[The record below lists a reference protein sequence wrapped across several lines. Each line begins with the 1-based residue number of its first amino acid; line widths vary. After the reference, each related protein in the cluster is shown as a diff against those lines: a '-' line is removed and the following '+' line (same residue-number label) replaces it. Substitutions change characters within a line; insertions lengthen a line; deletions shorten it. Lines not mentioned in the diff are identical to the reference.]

1 MTASKECP
9 CTSDTVVFLHMAKV
23 HHSVRFL
30 NCAAQPSLNTLICV
44 MECSA
49 VLLRGFCPVCYLLA
63 YCTCQLAHLAV
74 FNSSFGLRVP
84 ASLNCMQN
92 MKIMSVNLVKQF
104 DNQHGVPSV
113 TFLCPVRYPHCAQM
127 EHSKQILSI
136 LFCSH

>member
-1 MTASKECP
+1 MY
-9 CTSDTVVFLHMAKV
+9 
-23 HHSVRFL
+23 RFL
-30 NCAAQPSLNTLICV
+30 NCATQLSFILNLAKIYIHATILIYQWI
-44 MECSA
+44 MIGNQIMQLAIPAHA

-63 YCTCQLAHLAV
+63 YCACQLAHLAV